1 MKLNSKYNGD
11 ILTDLAVETEKSGY
25 NRKEQTQDVIKSLL
39 VKVDIV
45 AILSK
50 IKGYREAK
58 EYACYSVY

>member
-1 MKLNSKYNGD
+1 MAADETGKRRYNHKE
-11 ILTDLAVETEKSGY
+11 LTQ
-25 NRKEQTQDVIKSLL
+25 NVIKSLL